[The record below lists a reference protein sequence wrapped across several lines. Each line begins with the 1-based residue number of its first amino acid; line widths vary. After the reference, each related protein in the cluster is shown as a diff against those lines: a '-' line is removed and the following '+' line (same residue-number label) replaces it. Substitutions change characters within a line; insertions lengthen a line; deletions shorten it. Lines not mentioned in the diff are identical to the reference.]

1 MGKNAHLKHLFEGRR
16 RQCTLTDWRLLKD
29 KSKVKRVKMIITQSL
44 SLQPFEGMPEEF
56 EQEVAV
62 MMKQKSTANFAKL
75 ALEMEGVLFSV
86 FVTDT
91 SPLWWKSHAVQ
102 INGFKLL
109 GEGVDEK
116 RTVDL
121 QFTAYV
127 PMGDGMRQWLDD
139 TLHEDF
145 FLEAIPSQRELSAET
160 PAEKPVK
167 GKKKNKSLEFDPA
180 ALQQAAKSGEYH
192 EPVN

>member
-16 RQCTLTDWRLLKD
+16 RQCTLTDWRPLKD

-44 SLQPFEGMPEEF
+44 SSQSFEGMPEEF
-56 EQEVAV
+56 DEEVSV
-62 MMKQKSTANFAKL
+62 MLKQKSTANFKKIAV
-75 ALEMEGVLFSV
+75 EMEGVLFSV
-86 FVTDT
+86 FATDT
-91 SPLWWKSHAVQ
+91 SSLWWKSHAVQ
-102 INGFKLL
+102 LNGFKLL

-127 PMGDGMRQWLDD
+127 PLLDDMRKWLDD

-145 FLEAIPSQRELSAET
+145 FLEAIPSQRELSEDA
-160 PAEKPVK
+160 PA
-167 GKKKNKSLEFDPA
+167 KKSKKRNKQIEFDPA
-180 ALQQAAKSGEYH
+180 ALQKAAKDGEYH